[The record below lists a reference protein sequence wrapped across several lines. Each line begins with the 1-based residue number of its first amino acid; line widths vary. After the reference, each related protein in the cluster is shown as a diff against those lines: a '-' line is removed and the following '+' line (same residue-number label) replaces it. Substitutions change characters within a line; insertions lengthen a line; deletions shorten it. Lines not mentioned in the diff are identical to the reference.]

1 MFTRKRHE
9 TPAGDNERSREAASF
24 LGVPIHLLTMEQ
36 TLTRVADAM
45 RDKRKILHV
54 ALNVAKFVKLQ
65 RDEELRA
72 DVFGADLVGID
83 GAGIVLGARLFG
95 IRIPERVAGVDL
107 MHNVLALCAEQ
118 GYRPY
123 LLGARPEVLETA
135 LNKLKQTHP
144 NIDIAGSHHGY
155 FKTDQE
161 ADIIEEIR
169 VAQPDCLF
177 VGMPTPRKERFMAAH
192 RAALEVP
199 FVMGVGGG
207 IDILAG
213 HVRRA
218 PDFWQRNGLEWLYRV
233 LQEPRRMWWRYLST
247 NVLYAGI
254 LAKALLRT
262 PGSSVRPPRVTWQEK
277 QPGEIAN
284 T

>member
-1 MFTRKRHE
+1 MITRKLYEDR
-9 TPAGDNERSREAASF
+9 AGENERSRGVANF
-24 LGVPIHLLTMEQ
+24 LGVPVHLLTMEQ
-36 TLTRVADAM
+36 TLTRVGDAM
-45 RDKRKILHV
+45 QEKRKILHV

-65 RDEELRA
+65 RDDELRA
-72 DVFGADLVGID
+72 DVFGADIVGVD

-107 MHNVLALCAEQ
+107 MENVLALCAER

-123 LLGARPEVLETA
+123 FLGARPDVLETA
-135 LNKLKQTHP
+135 MANIRQRHP
-144 NIDIAGSHHGY
+144 ALSIAGSHHGY
-155 FKTDQE
+155 FKAADE
-161 ADIIEEIR
+161 ADIIEQIR
-169 VAQPDCLF
+169 SAQPDCLF

-192 RAALEVP
+192 RAALDVP

-218 PDFWQRNGLEWLYRV
+218 PAVWQRNGLEWLYRI

-247 NVLYAGI
+247 NVVYAGM
-254 LAKALLRT
+254 LAKALLHT
-262 PGSSVRPPRVTWQEK
+262 PGSSIQPSRVAYQDK
-277 QPGEIAN
+277 QPG
-284 T
+284 

>member
-1 MFTRKRHE
+1 
-9 TPAGDNERSREAASF
+9 
-24 LGVPIHLLTMEQ
+24 
-36 TLTRVADAM
+36 
-45 RDKRKILHV
+45 LHV

-72 DVFGADLVGID
+72 DVFGADLVGVD
-83 GAGIVLGARLFG
+83 GTGIILGAKLFG
-95 IRIPERVAGVDL
+95 IHVPERVAGVDL
-107 MHNVLALCAEQ
+107 MHNILALCAEQ

-135 LNKLKQTHP
+135 LNKLRQRHP
-144 NIDIAGSHHGY
+144 NIEIAGSHHGY
-155 FKTDQE
+155 FKPEQE
-161 ADIIEEIR
+161 ADIIEAIR

-177 VGMPTPRKERFMAAH
+177 VGMPTPRKERFMARH

-218 PDFWQRNGLEWLYRV
+218 PDIWQRNGMEWLYRV
-233 LQEPRRMWWRYLST
+233 VQEPRRMWWRYLST
-247 NVLYAGI
+247 NLLYAGI
-254 LAKALLRT
+254 LTKALMRT
-262 PGSSVRPPRVTWQEK
+262 PGSSIRPARVTWQEK
-277 QPGEIAN
+277 QPG
-284 T
+284 

>member
-1 MFTRKRHE
+1 MFTRKRFE
-9 TPAGDNERSREAASF
+9 IQTDENEPSREVASF
-24 LGVPIHLLTMEQ
+24 LGVPVHLLTMEQ

-45 RDKRKILHV
+45 REKRKILHV

-72 DVFGADLVGID
+72 DVFGADLVGVD
-83 GAGIVLGARLFG
+83 GAGIILGARLFG
-95 IRIPERVAGVDL
+95 IHVPERVAGVDL
-107 MHNVLALCAEQ
+107 MHNVLALCAER

-123 LLGARPEVLETA
+123 LLGAHPDVLEIA
-135 LNKLKQTHP
+135 LNKLKQQHP
-144 NIDIAGSHHGY
+144 NIEIAGSQHGY
-155 FKTDQE
+155 FKPEQE
-161 ADIIEEIR
+161 ADIITAIR
-169 VAQPDCLF
+169 AAQPDCLF

-192 RAALEVP
+192 RANLDVP

-218 PDFWQRNGLEWLYRV
+218 PEIWQRNGMEWLYRI

-247 NVLYAGI
+247 NLLYAGI

-262 PGSSVRPPRVTWQEK
+262 PGSSMRPARV
-277 QPGEIAN
+277 A
-284 T
+284 

>member
-1 MFTRKRHE
+1 MFNGKRHDSQTGE
-9 TPAGDNERSREAASF
+9 NERSREAASF
-24 LGVPIHLLTMEQ
+24 LGVPVHLLTMDQ

-45 RDKRKILHV
+45 REKHKILHV

-65 RDEELRA
+65 RDDELRA

-83 GAGIVLGARLFG
+83 GAGIILGARLFG
-95 IRIPERVAGVDL
+95 IHVPERVAGVDL
-107 MHNVLALCAEQ
+107 MHNILALCAEQ

-123 LLGARPEVLETA
+123 FLGARPEVLETA
-135 LNKLKQTHP
+135 LNRLKQRHP
-144 NIDIAGSHHGY
+144 NIAIAGSHHGY
-155 FKTDQE
+155 FKPEQE
-161 ADIIEEIR
+161 ADIIEAIR

-177 VGMPTPRKERFMAAH
+177 VGMPTPRKERFMARH
-192 RAALEVP
+192 RAGLEVP

-218 PDFWQRNGLEWLYRV
+218 PDFWQRNGMEWLYRV

-247 NVLYAGI
+247 NLLYAGI
-254 LAKALLRT
+254 LAKAMLHA
-262 PGSSVRPPRVTWQEK
+262 PKSAIRPSRVSWQEK
-277 QPGEIAN
+277 QPG
-284 T
+284 

>member
-1 MFTRKRHE
+1 MFIHKRHE
-9 TPAGDNERSREAASF
+9 IQADDIELSREVASF

-36 TLTRVADAM
+36 TLTRVAEAM
-45 RDKRKILHV
+45 REKRKILHV

-72 DVFGADLVGID
+72 DVFGADLVGVD

-95 IRIPERVAGVDL
+95 IHVPERVAGVDL
-107 MHNVLALCAEQ
+107 MHNIFALCAEQ

-123 LLGARPEVLETA
+123 LLGARPDVLETA
-135 LNKLKQTHP
+135 LRNLQQRHP
-144 NIDIAGSHHGY
+144 NIEIAGSHHGY
-155 FKTDQE
+155 FKPEQE
-161 ADIIEEIR
+161 ADIIEAIR
-169 VAQPDCLF
+169 VARPDCLF

-213 HVRRA
+213 HVQRA
-218 PDFWQRNGLEWLYRV
+218 PDIWQLHGMEWLYRIV
-233 LQEPRRMWWRYLST
+233 QEPRRMWWRYLST

-254 LAKALLRT
+254 LARALLHMPR
-262 PGSSVRPPRVTWQEK
+262 SSIGPSRVT
-277 QPGEIAN
+277 
-284 T
+284 